1 MAVSKQT
8 EEFLKY
14 AIKNIGKGRSAKISN
29 IDKVSAPYLINEYTN
44 WGQVYDAAV
53 KEYYAQGGTKDGVEK
68 LKDPNYK
75 PPNPDAPQ
83 GLSPQA
89 AAMDPLGVTINE
101 QQMGVTTDGNGNPIL
116 EGLTKD
122 KNGKVTQDRREHY
135 LYVDTVTDANGR
147 KVNRINL
154 SPDYDAVAKI
164 VITNYQ
170 TSPGG
175 INTLFDSLYKK
186 NIITKETYNSK
197 NISAP
202 DFRKGLQYV
211 IRQFGVSTY
220 DARQFTQKTTAG
232 TLADYLS
239 SNALPGTGSTGGTT
253 TDIRRQETTRP
264 DSDEQANRFA
274 IENIGRNAT
283 KAEKDAYFTMLT
295 AAEKKA
301 VVKSTTTT
309 GTSSRSG
316 VDSGSF
322 VDETDKTLMLGK
334 VFASSIEGSDL
345 DTIVKSGAGAAQAIN
360 SIKTYAKRYGINYS
374 DEQAMNEVVSNMKS
388 GKDLKATQA
397 KIQKLS
403 KIKYGNLSE
412 FIDDDTSVED
422 IASEAIYKVS
432 QLTGIPYKSL
442 SVNNAVVAK
451 AIANNGK
458 PGVMTDSE
466 IGYLVRTDPETK
478 NLWLKTPAA
487 KEEASGYANDIL
499 RMFGLR
505 A

>member
-14 AIKNIGKGRSAKISN
+14 AIKNLGKGRSAKISN
-29 IDKVSAPYLINEYTN
+29 IDKVSAPYVLSRYST
-44 WGQVYDAAV
+44 WGEVYDAAV
-53 KEYYAQGGTKDGVEK
+53 AQYTLQGGTKDDIAK

-75 PPNPDAPQ
+75 PPTPGAKPA
-83 GLSPQA
+83 LTPEA
-89 AAMDPLGVTINE
+89 AAMDPLGQLVNEKGLAVT
-101 QQMGVTTDGNGNPIL
+101 
-116 EGLTKD
+116 
-122 KNGKVTQDRREHY
+122 
-135 LYVDTVTDANGR
+135 TDANGNTTLNSKDGEVFIFVDTYKDAFGKTVR
-147 KVNRINL
+147 RVNV
-154 SPDYDAVAKI
+154 SPNYDEIAQKAI
-164 VITNYQ
+164 VSYQ

-175 INTLFDSLYKK
+175 INDLFDSLYKK
-186 NIITKETYNSK
+186 NLITKETYNSK

-202 DFRKGLQYV
+202 DFKKGLQYA
-211 IRQFGVSTY
+211 IRQYGISAF
-220 DARQFTQKTTAG
+220 DARKFSQTTTVG
-232 TLADYLS
+232 TLGDYLS
-239 SNALPGTGSTGGTT
+239 SNALPGTGSGGSKTG

-264 DSDEQANRFA
+264 DSDEEANRFA
-274 IENIGRNAT
+274 MEYVGRNAT
-283 KAEKDAYFTMLT
+283 KAEKDAYFAVLN

-309 GTSSRSG
+309 GDSTRTG
-316 VDSGSF
+316 VDSGTF
-322 VDETDKTLMLGK
+322 IDQTDKTLMLGK
-334 VFASSIEGSDL
+334 VFADSIVGSDL
-345 DTIVKSGAGAAQAIN
+345 ETLVKSGAGAAQAIN

-374 DEQAMNEVVSNMKS
+374 DEQAMNEVVSNLKG

-403 KIKYGNLSE
+403 KIKYSNLSD

-422 IASEAIYKVS
+422 IASEAMYKVS

-442 SVNNAVVAK
+442 SVNNSVVAK

-478 NLWLKTPAA
+478 GLWLKSPAA

>member
-1 MAVSKQT
+1 MAVSRKS

-14 AIKNIGKGRSAKISN
+14 AIKNLDKGRNSKISN
-29 IDKVSAPYLINEYTN
+29 LDKSFAPYLIGNYNT
-44 WGQVYDAAV
+44 WGEVYDAAL
-53 KEYYAQGGTKDGVEK
+53 KEYYSQGGTKDGAEL
-68 LKDPNYK
+68 LKNPNYK
-75 PPNPDAPQ
+75 PPVPGGPVGITPEAV
-83 GLSPQA
+83 GL
-89 AAMDPLGVTINE
+89 DPLGTLVREKNLS
-101 QQMGVTTDGNGNPIL
+101 VSTDENGNTTL
-116 EGLTKD
+116 RGKD
-122 KNGKVTQDRREHY
+122 GEVF
-135 LYVDTVTDANGR
+135 LFVDTYKDAFGKTVR
-147 KVNRINL
+147 RVNA
-154 SPDYDAVAKI
+154 SPDYDEISKKAI
-164 VITNYQ
+164 VSYQ

-175 INTLFDSLYKK
+175 INSLFDSLYKK
-186 NIITKETYNSK
+186 NLITKETYNSK

-202 DFRKGLQYV
+202 DFKKGLQYA
-211 IRQFGVSTY
+211 IRQYGISAL
-220 DARQFTQKTTAG
+220 DARNYSKTYTVG
-232 TLADYLS
+232 TLGDYLS
-239 SNALPGTGSTGGTT
+239 GNAIPNGTGSGGTS

-283 KAEKDAYFTMLT
+283 KAEKDAYFNMLN

-301 VVKSTTTT
+301 VVKSTTTS
-309 GTSSRSG
+309 GGSSRSG

-322 VDETDKTLMLGK
+322 IDQTDKTLMLGK
-334 VFASSIEGSDL
+334 VFADSIAGSDI

-374 DEQAMNEVVSNMKS
+374 DEQAMAQVVSNMKS
-388 GKDLKATQA
+388 GKDLASTQA

-403 KIKYGNLSE
+403 KIKYGNLAD

-442 SVNNAVVAK
+442 SVNNSVVAK

-458 PGVMTDSE
+458 PGVMTESE
-466 IGYLVRTDPETK
+466 INYLVKTDPETK
-478 NLWLKTPAA
+478 GLWLKTPAA